1 MSDALHI
8 EHLVF
13 STTRWSW
20 NHYHGF
26 SDEKTEAQWNTDQ
39 GHRVR
44 KGRGWD
50 ISLSVFWARWHPVN
64 LVTIVTGVL
73 GLLSFD
79 FRYMRQDRKQSMSWM
94 ALTISLMISDSFT
107 IRSPSFF
114 FFCHYCKDR
123 FSILCF
129 SAISL
134 FILNFYLWHK
144 SINVNKLYKKQVIVG
159 EPPTSQTN
167 FI

>member
-26 SDEKTEAQWNTDQ
+26 SDEKTEAQWNRNQ

-50 ISLSVFWARWHPVN
+50 ISLSVFWARWRPVN
-64 LVTIVTGVL
+64 LVTIVTGML

-114 FFCHYCKDR
+114 FLSLLQRPFFYIMLFCYLTFHFK
-123 FSILCF
+123 F
-129 SAISL
+129 L
-134 FILNFYLWHK
+134 FMTQKY
-144 SINVNKLYKKQVIVG
+144 
-159 EPPTSQTN
+159 
-167 FI
+167 